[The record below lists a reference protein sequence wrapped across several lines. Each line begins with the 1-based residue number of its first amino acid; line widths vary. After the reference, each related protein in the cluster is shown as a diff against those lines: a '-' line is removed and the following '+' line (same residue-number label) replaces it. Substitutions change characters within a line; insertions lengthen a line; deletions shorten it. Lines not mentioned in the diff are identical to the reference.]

1 MYLFLLTSLR
11 ICEEIRKYI
20 VRHSETFT
28 HLIIKHTISGDIC
41 IYIYICMRKIDTP
54 TNLNIRFTFIY
65 STNIQKSNRIQ
76 IKTHFLFAFFWLL
89 ENFTSFFCH
98 FFFCFSQLFFFVVSF
113 TNFPSFFLTILF
125 FPFYSMYK

>member
-98 FFFCFSQLFFFVVSF
+98 FFSVFHNC
-113 TNFPSFFLTILF
+113 FFLLSHLQIFLHF
-125 FPFYSMYK
+125 S